1 MYDHSIFQFD
11 LGVLRPILD
20 EHEKN
25 QDGFSGSISFLF
37 AKNPWSCDCE
47 IVKDIQDFL
56 YSRLNF
62 LRDAEMLYCQG
73 IEVCILKK
81 TLHYISH

>member
-1 MYDHSIFQFD
+1 M
-11 LGVLRPILD
+11 D
-20 EHEKN
+20 EHENN
-25 QDGFSGSISFLF
+25 QDGFSGSTSFLF

-56 YSRLNF
+56 YRRVNF

-73 IEVCILKK
+73 IEVCTLVCLINALCVLIIFQKKILPVRA
-81 TLHYISH
+81 Y